1 MTNRAGLTLRQAAL
15 IAGFGYLLDPVS
27 YAEFTLYPKLVIP
40 GHIDQTVANITAHH
54 GAFLALFFCYFINF
68 IEDIIVAW
76 ALYVLLA
83 PVNPAVSLLAALFRW
98 VYAGIAIAA
107 SLNLAIVYR
116 MLTTPEYSQLFGAQ
130 GLPAQVA
137 LLLHSFR
144 YEYSM
149 GLTIFALHLIVI
161 GGLIFRSGYIPKWLG
176 VILVID
182 GLGWIVTPLQPYL
195 WPNANLDW
203 VIITAGG
210 ELLFMLWL
218 LIFGWRLKE
227 PAESTSLS
235 VVEPSTTTRFQQ
247 R

>member
-1 MTNRAGLTLRQAAL
+1 MPNRAGLTLRQAAL

-40 GHIDQTVANITAHH
+40 GDIDQTIANISAHH
-54 GAFLALFFCYFINF
+54 GTFLALFFCYFINF
-68 IEDIIVAW
+68 IEDIVIAW

-83 PVNPAVSLLAALFRW
+83 PVNRAVSLLAALFRW
-98 VYAGIAIAA
+98 VFAGLSIAA
-107 SLNLAIVYR
+107 TFNLVIVYR
-116 MLTTPEYSQLFGAQ
+116 MLTTPEYSQLFGTRA
-130 GLPAQVA
+130 LAAQVA

-161 GGLIFRSGYIPKWLG
+161 GGLIFASGYIPKWLG

-182 GLGWIVTPLQPYL
+182 GLGWIVMPLQPYL

-203 VIITAGG
+203 VIVTAFG
-210 ELLFMLWL
+210 ELIFLLWL
-218 LIFGWRLKE
+218 LIWGWRIKE
-227 PAESTSLS
+227 P
-235 VVEPSTTTRFQQ
+235 VVQV
-247 R
+247 